1 MFGNI
6 KNKVT
11 EYLQLRFEIVRLEV
25 IEKLVNVVA
34 YIIFLVMSI
43 LVAFTVILFFSIGL
57 AEWLCDVMQSRF
69 AGYFIIGGGLLLCI
83 IIVFLASK
91 SIIRFFANKFVRIL
105 TASTATKKGATEDH
119 EEDYDV

>member
-25 IEKLVNVVA
+25 IEKLVNVIA

-57 AEWLCDVMQSRF
+57 AEWLCDVMNSRF
-69 AGYFIIGGGLLLCI
+69 AGYFIIGGVLLLCI
-83 IIVFLASK
+83 VIVFLASK
-91 SIIRFFANKFVRIL
+91 NIIRFFGNKFVRIL
-105 TASTATKKGATEDH
+105 TASTATKKGAAKED
-119 EEDYDV
+119 EDYDV